1 LPTEPEAPRP
11 RWAAVVINY
20 EGGPLLTACVQS
32 VLADSSAGP
41 VDLVVVDNGS
51 ADGSVDALRAALPDV
66 RVVRAPGNVGY
77 ARAAN
82 LGAAATRA
90 PVVAV
95 LNVDLVVE
103 PGAAK
108 ALLDRIDHEA
118 RLGAIGPQ
126 LRNPDGTVY
135 PSARSLPSIPVAVGH
150 AVLGRWNPENRYSRR
165 YRQLDDDPSTPR
177 LVDVVSGAAIWL
189 RRRALDEI
197 GGWDERYFM
206 YLEDTDLCWRLRL
219 AGWDVAYEPSAVVHH
234 EQGAIT
240 ARLPY
245 RMLVEHHRSAWR
257 FARKRYTG
265 IRAVLL
271 PFAAVFL
278 AARAVLA
285 VGAEAAR
292 RRSGGPGARGAR
304 RARSMAGGSEPHH
317 RGRSRIEP
325 AD

>member
-1 LPTEPEAPRP
+1 LPTDAPAEPPA
-11 RWAAVVINY
+11 WAAVVVTY
-20 EGGPLLTACVQS
+20 EAGERLTAGVRS
-32 VLADSSAGP
+32 VLADTSAGP
-41 VDLVVVDNGS
+41 VDVVVVDNGS
-51 ADGSVDALRAALPDV
+51 ADGSIDALRAAVPGV

-82 LGAAATRA
+82 LGISATRT

-108 ALLDRIDHEA
+108 ALLARLDREP
-118 RLGAIGPQ
+118 RLGAVGPQ
-126 LRNPDGTVY
+126 LRNPDGSVY
-135 PSARSLPSIPVAVGH
+135 PSARTMPSIPVAVGH
-150 AVLGRWNPENRYSRR
+150 AVLGLVKPDNRFTVR
-165 YRQLDDDPSTPR
+165 YRQLDADPAASR

-189 RRRALDEI
+189 RRTALDEV

-206 YLEDTDLCWRLRL
+206 YLEDTDLCWRLRR

-240 ARLPY
+240 AQRPY
-245 RMLVEHHRSAWR
+245 RMLLEHHRSAWR
-257 FARKRYTG
+257 FAQKRFTG
-265 IRAVLL
+265 LEVVLL

-285 VGAEAAR
+285 VAAAALRTRKAR
-292 RRSGGPGARGAR
+292 RRGRGTPGA
-304 RARSMAGGSEPHH
+304 
-317 RGRSRIEP
+317 
-325 AD
+325 DD

>member
-1 LPTEPEAPRP
+1 LPTDPPAEPPA
-11 RWAAVVINY
+11 WAAVVVNY
-20 EGGPLLTACVQS
+20 EGGDRLTGCVRS
-32 VLADSSAGP
+32 VLADTSAGP
-41 VDLVVVDNGS
+41 LELVVVDNGS
-51 ADGSVDALRAALPDV
+51 TDGSVDALRAAVPGV

-82 LGAAATRA
+82 LGAAVTRA

-95 LNVDLVVE
+95 LNVDLVVGA
-103 PGAAK
+103 GAAK
-108 ALLDRIDHEA
+108 ALLDRLDREA
-118 RLGAIGPQ
+118 RVGAVGPQ

-135 PSARSLPSIPVAVGH
+135 PSARTMPSVAVAVGH
-150 AVLGRWNPENRYSRR
+150 AILGIWKPDNRFTAQ
-165 YRQLDDDPSTPR
+165 YRQLDADPSAPR

-189 RRRALDEI
+189 RRAALDEV

-206 YLEDTDLCWRLRL
+206 YLEDTDLCWRLRR

-240 ARLPY
+240 AQVPY

-257 FARKRYTG
+257 FAQTRFTG
-265 IRAVLL
+265 VRAVLL

-285 VGAEAAR
+285 VAAQAVER
-292 RRSGGPGARGAR
+292 R
-304 RARSMAGGSEPHH
+304 RARGC
-317 RGRSRIEP
+317 
-325 AD
+325 DD